1 MDIKNKKLWN
11 LAIGYLKKGSNKD
24 FVLHT
29 KGVVKA
35 MNLIL
40 KKEKGN
46 PDILIPAAILHDVGW
61 ADVPKK
67 YQRSTDKKK
76 KLIGMKL
83 HIKYAPR
90 IIRLI
95 LKSLHYKTSE
105 INEIINIVIAH
116 KFCKPRRL
124 DKQLLIDADHLSDAF
139 KIQFYSDAKAYKT
152 TPEKLY
158 NFRIKD
164 NHFYTKTAKNIFE
177 KEINKRSK
185 EFNKKIKYTQGN
197 DD

>member
-46 PDILIPAAILHDVGW
+46 PDIS
-61 ADVPKK
+61 KK

-177 KEINKRSK
+177 NEINKRSK